1 MQIKLLKSLEELH
14 TWKKYNIRIKLKVWL
29 YEYIFT
35 FSRYIIMK
43 LFILNLIFHL
53 IREKAYIIL
62 IYYEFSC
69 LKYFHPKKRV
79 TLTRLSN
86 FLKHQEYLKLLW
98 AWFTKAMGERT
109 QRGGWWYIHPRT
121 SVAHADYRPNCAR
134 RFIPYPLK
142 SRKLMPRV

>member
-14 TWKKYNIRIKLKVWL
+14 TWKKYNIRIKLKVWIYL
-29 YEYIFT
+29 YIFKVHYNEVVYT
-35 FSRYIIMK
+35 EFNIPLNSRESII
-43 LFILNLIFHL
+43 
-53 IREKAYIIL
+53 
-62 IYYEFSC
+62 YEFSC

-121 SVAHADYRPNCAR
+121 SVVHADYRPNCAR